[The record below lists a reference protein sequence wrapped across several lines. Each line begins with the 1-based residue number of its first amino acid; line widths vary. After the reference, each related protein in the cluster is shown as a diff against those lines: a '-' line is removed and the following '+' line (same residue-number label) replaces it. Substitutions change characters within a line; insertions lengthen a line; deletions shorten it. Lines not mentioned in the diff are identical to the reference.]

1 MASKRI
7 TLLNFINH
15 IYFISIKALYINN
28 IFIIR
33 RNLSP
38 FYRIN
43 VLPYYIWGGKIM
55 GTIIHKMKKGHLY
68 YYYAESA
75 RVNGKPRIV
84 KQKYLGRAEN
94 ICDAIDSLK
103 KCEDL
108 QPKYSIIKDFGA
120 VCALFELSKQLG
132 VIDCIDKYAHKRD
145 QGLSVGQYI
154 LLTAINRALC
164 PASKSKFAAWYDD
177 TVLTKLIP
185 VQKSFL
191 SPQSF
196 WNNMDLLS
204 ELAIKQFE
212 DEFCTMIVKKYGLST
227 DCLIYDTT
235 NFFTFVDTNSS
246 SKLPQRGHCKSKRT
260 DLKIVGLAMMVS
272 PDFNIPLFHE
282 TYAGNTTDPVE
293 FGQIIDNLKKRMTQI
308 SAKPDMIT
316 LVFDKGNNSL
326 GNMEKIYDEQKKRG
340 DFKVVGSLKFCEHKD
355 LLAIPQNC
363 FTVVPDYEGRGI
375 KAFRCTR
382 MVYNREMTVIISYN
396 PELFKGQMQGIN
408 HNIEKSILDLKKL
421 KERLVNRANGKISKG
436 KKPTVKSVKKNIKDI
451 LQREYMKHIFSTEVT
466 AVNGVIDFEFSVSS
480 EKLEYIKE
488 KYLGKNLLFTDNNDW
503 STGKII
509 SAYRSQYH
517 IEDAFRQMK
526 DTTFLG
532 FRPIR
537 HWTDQK
543 IMVHA
548 FYCVLALRLCYIL
561 NRTFHENGL
570 KISINRML
578 EMLVDIKQVITIYP
592 KRGDSK
598 KDREVYSLSKIETE
612 QKKALGFLN
621 IEQYIMGG

>member
-1 MASKRI
+1 MSNICI
-7 TLLNFINH
+7 TLLLLEV
-15 IYFISIKALYINN
+15 YMGSII
-28 IFIIR
+28 
-33 RNLSP
+33 
-38 FYRIN
+38 
-43 VLPYYIWGGKIM
+43 
-55 GTIIHKMKKGHLY
+55 KKKKKRQY
-68 YYYAESA
+68 YYYYVESA

-94 ICDAIDSLK
+94 ICNAIDSLK

-120 VCALFELSKQLG
+120 VCALFELSRQLG
-132 VIDCIDKYAHKRD
+132 VIDCIDQYAPKRD

-154 LLTAINRALC
+154 LLTAINRAIC
-164 PASKSKFAAWYDD
+164 PISKSKFAAWYDD
-177 TVLTKLIP
+177 TVLTSLIP

-246 SKLPQRGHCKSKRT
+246 SELPQRGHCKSKRT

-282 TYAGNTTDPVE
+282 TYAGNTNDSVE
-293 FGQIIDNLKKRMTQI
+293 FGQVIDSLKKRMAKI

-326 GNMEKIYDEQKKRG
+326 GNIDKIYDEQKKRG

-355 LLAIPQNC
+355 LLDIPKNR
-363 FTVVPDYEGRGI
+363 FTIVPEYEERSV

-382 MVYNREMTVIISYN
+382 TVYNKEMTVIISYN
-396 PELFKGQMQGIN
+396 PELFEGQMQGIAC
-408 HNIEKSILDLKKL
+408 NIEKCVHDLKEL
-421 KERLVNRANGKISKG
+421 KERLVDRANGKITKG
-436 KKPTVKSVKKNIKDI
+436 KKPTVESVEKNIKNI
-451 LQREYMKHIFSTEVT
+451 LQREYMDSIFVTEVT
-466 AVNGVIDFEFSVSS
+466 AVNSVIDFEYSMSS
-480 EKLEYIKE
+480 ENLEYIKE
-488 KYLGKNLLFTDNNDW
+488 KHLGKTLLFTDNSDW

-517 IEDAFRQMK
+517 IENAFRQMK

-548 FYCVLALRLCYIL
+548 FCCVLALRLCCIL
-561 NRTFHENGL
+561 NRIFHENGI
-570 KISINRML
+570 KISINKML
-578 EMLVDIKQVITIYP
+578 EMLTDIKQVITIYP

-598 KDREVYSLSKIETE
+598 KDREVYSLSKMELE
-612 QKKALGFLN
+612 QKKAIEFLN